1 MADIAKRFTGRS
13 RHPLSGSW
21 GGAALML
28 AALAPVLATAGD
40 GVPTDAPAAK
50 AQAVATI
57 VLRPK
62 RVPDAPP
69 AAGRLVA
76 HAVTTLDLSKLSA
89 GAFGDQD
96 DAAR

>member
-1 MADIAKRFTGRS
+1 MSDIARRFSGRS

-21 GGAALML
+21 GGAAVLL
-28 AALAPVLATAGD
+28 AALTPVLATAGD
-40 GVPTDAPAAK
+40 GVPPGAPAIRSS
-50 AQAVATI
+50 AVAPI
-57 VLRPK
+57 VLRPASL
-62 RVPDAPP
+62 PEGAP

-76 HAVTTLDLSKLSA
+76 HAVTTLDLSKLAA